1 MIALPPPL
9 PSTKKVW
16 GARLAGLLVTAL
28 LLGFIFRQVDLH
40 ALAISLR
47 RLHPGWFSLGFAAYG
62 VALALGGVRS
72 HFALRL
78 TDRAV
83 HLGASCRSFLVG
95 HFFFVTLFGAVG
107 GDLAKSAVYGRWYR
121 FALPELLAA
130 ASLDRILGLA
140 GTALLAAVVV
150 PVTVFNHGFTD
161 WHPLEF
167 RLPPWWWA
175 AVVVLIATLL
185 IRLGWQKWGTSWAR
199 AWQAFRA
206 GVRGLFS
213 TPSLSGPGLLSA
225 LVAQTVL
232 SSVFAFN
239 LQAIIYAQGSPLP
252 WSRMLWTFPAITVL
266 SCLPFTVAGA
276 GARELAAL
284 TLLGLYGVSTGD
296 AVSASL
302 VTLVQKATWG
312 FFGALALA
320 REETRLSRI
329 GERSTLET
337 ISVIIPALNEAEN
350 LSETLRRVRGVPEI
364 KEIIVVDGG
373 SQDDTVQVA
382 EQWGCRVLTSP
393 PGRGR
398 QMRLGAIHASGEV
411 VLLLHADTWLPA
423 EAGRALF
430 HCLRDRTVVGG
441 GFWKTFRNGS
451 WLLLGSRLKC
461 AVRLF
466 VGRRIAG
473 DQAFFIRR
481 PVLESIGGVP
491 DMLLM
496 EEFELCRRL
505 RKVGRLALADATL
518 LTSARRFEKLGVC
531 RTYFRMWY
539 VTLLYRFGIP
549 DRKLSHLYNKE

>member
-1 MIALPPPL
+1 M
-9 PSTKKVW
+9 
-16 GARLAGLLVTAL
+16 RLAGLLVTTL

-40 ALAISLR
+40 ALGASLR
-47 RLHPGWFSLGFAAYG
+47 RMSPGWFGLGFVAYG
-62 VALALGGVRS
+62 LAMGLGGVRS

-130 ASLDRILGLA
+130 ASLDRLLGLA
-140 GTALLAAVVV
+140 GTTLLAAVVL
-150 PVTVFNHGFTD
+150 PITLFHHGFTD
-161 WHPLEF
+161 WRPLEF
-167 RLPPWWWA
+167 QVPPWWGS
-175 AVVVLIATLL
+175 AVAVLIVVLVLWF
-185 IRLGWQKWGTSWAR
+185 GWQKWGASWSR

-213 TPSLSGPGLLSA
+213 SPRLTAPGLASA

-232 SSVFAFN
+232 SAVFALN
-239 LQAIIYAQGSPLP
+239 LQALTDAQASPLP

-266 SCLPFTVAGA
+266 SCLPFTAAGA
-276 GARELAAL
+276 GARELAAI
-284 TLLGLYGVSTGD
+284 TLLGLFGVSTGD

-302 VTLVQKATWG
+302 MTLVQKVAW
-312 FFGALALA
+312 GALGALELG
-320 REETRLSRI
+320 REEARLTRMGEPSATETLSI
-329 GERSTLET
+329 
-337 ISVIIPALNEAEN
+337 IIPTLNEEEN
-350 LSETLRRVRGVPEI
+350 LGETLRRARNIPEV

-373 SQDDTVQVA
+373 SQDRTVQVA
-382 EQWGCRVLTSP
+382 EEWGCRVYVSS

-411 VLLLHADTWLPA
+411 VVLLHADTWLPV
-423 EAGRALF
+423 EAGRAVF
-430 HCLRDRTVVGG
+430 RCLRDRTVVGG

-451 WLLLGSRLKC
+451 WLLLGSRWRC

-466 VGRRIAG
+466 LGRRIAG
-473 DQAFFIRR
+473 DQALFIRR
-481 PVLESIGGVP
+481 PVLEAIGGVP
-491 DMLLM
+491 DMQLM

-505 RKVGRLALADATL
+505 RKVGRLALADGTL

-531 RTYFRMWY
+531 RTYLRMWY
-539 VTLLYRFGIP
+539 VTTLYRLGIS

>member
-1 MIALPPPL
+1 MHSLWRR
-9 PSTKKVW
+9 KNGW
-16 GARLAGLLVTAL
+16 GTRLAGLLVTAL

-40 ALAISLR
+40 ALATSLR
-47 RLHPGWFSLGFAAYG
+47 RLNPVWFGFGFAAYG
-62 VALALGGVRS
+62 AALALGGVRS

-140 GTALLAAVVV
+140 GTTLLAALVV
-150 PVTVFNHGFTD
+150 PVTLFNHGFTN
-161 WHPLEF
+161 WRPIEF
-167 RLPPWWWA
+167 RFPPWWGA
-175 AVVVLIATLL
+175 AVVALIATLL
-185 IRLGWQKWGTSWAR
+185 IRLGWQKWGASWAS

-213 TPSLSGPGLLSA
+213 SPSLSGPGLLSA

-232 SSVFAFN
+232 SAVFAFN
-239 LQAIIYAQGSPLP
+239 LQAITYAQAGPLP
-252 WSRMLWTFPAITVL
+252 WGRMLWTFPAITVL
-266 SCLPFTVAGA
+266 SCLPFTAAGA
-276 GARELAAL
+276 GARELAAM
-284 TLLGLYGVSTGD
+284 TFLGLYGVSAGD

-302 VTLVQKATWG
+302 ITLVQKVAWG
-312 FFGALALA
+312 FFGALALG
-320 REETRLSRI
+320 REETRLGRM
-329 GERSTLET
+329 GEKPATET
-337 ISVIIPALNEAEN
+337 ISVIIPTLNEAEN
-350 LSETLRRVRGVPEI
+350 LAETLRRARSIPEV

-373 SQDDTVQVA
+373 SQDGTVQVA
-382 EQWGCRVLTSP
+382 AQWGCRVLTSP

-423 EAGRALF
+423 GAGRALF

-451 WLLLGSRLKC
+451 WLLLGSRWKC

-473 DQAFFIRR
+473 DQALFIRR
-481 PVLESIGGVP
+481 PILEGIGGVP
-491 DMLLM
+491 DMQLM

-505 RKVGRLALADATL
+505 RQVGRLALADATL

-531 RTYFRMWY
+531 RTYLRMWY
-539 VTLLYRFGIP
+539 VTTLYRLGIP
-549 DRKLSHLYNKE
+549 DRKLSRLYNKE